1 MTLERAFAAYEAARA
16 RLPDAR
22 VGGRATRCR
31 TLDDIADEFDVFL
44 LDAFGVLNI
53 GEKAI
58 PGVPERVANLQARGK
73 RVFVVTN
80 AAGYSN
86 ATLLAKYAR
95 LGYEFAPENVISSRM
110 TLLHALTQEPDRH
123 WGAMLSKAAGL
134 ADLENINLTRL
145 EEDRAAYAKAEG
157 FLCLGAA
164 EWTEERQG
172 LLEEALL
179 EHPRPV
185 LVANPDIVAP
195 RENGFS
201 TEPGSYAHRLADR
214 TGIVPR
220 FFGKPFANIYD
231 LAFERLGGDIDLS
244 SVVMVGDSLH
254 TDILGAQTTGVSSA
268 LISGYG
274 FFAGASVAGPIGQ
287 SGICPDYILDR
298 P

>member
-1 MTLERAFAAYEAARA
+1 MTLEKAFAAYEAARV
-16 RLPDAR
+16 RLPEAQE
-22 VGGRATRCR
+22 GGRATPCGN
-31 TLDDIADEFDVFL
+31 LDDIADQFDVFL

-53 GEKAI
+53 GEHAI
-58 PGVPERVANLQARGK
+58 PGVPERVAGLQAKGK

-86 ATLLAKYAR
+86 ATLMAKYAR
-95 LGYEFAPENVISSRM
+95 LGYDFAPENVISSRM
-110 TLLHALTQEPDRH
+110 TLLHALTREPKRY

-134 ADLENINLTRL
+134 ADLENIDLTRL
-145 EEDRAAYAKAEG
+145 EEDRSDYAKAEG

-164 EWTEERQG
+164 EWTEERQA
-172 LLEEALL
+172 LLEAALL

-201 TEPGSYAHRLADR
+201 TEPGSYAHRLADK
-214 TGIVPR
+214 TGVAPR
-220 FFGKPFANIYD
+220 FYGKPFANIYD
-231 LAFERLGGDIDLS
+231 LVFERLGGSADRSRI
-244 SVVMVGDSLH
+244 VMVGDSLH
-254 TDILGAQTTGVSSA
+254 TDILGAQTAGVSSA

-274 FFAGASVAGPIGQ
+274 FFAGTPIPGLIAQ

>member
-1 MTLERAFAAYEAARA
+1 MTLEEAFAAYEAARP
-16 RLPDAR
+16 RLPEAQER
-22 VGGRATRCR
+22 GLATRCCN
-31 TLDDIADEFDVFL
+31 LDDIADQFDVFL

-53 GEKAI
+53 GEHAI
-58 PGVPERVANLQARGK
+58 PGVPERVAGLQAKGK
-73 RVFVVTN
+73 RIFVVTN

-95 LGYEFAPENVISSRM
+95 LGYDFAPENVISSRM
-110 TLLHALTQEPDRH
+110 TLLHALTSEPKRH

-134 ADLENINLTRL
+134 TDLENIDLTRL
-145 EEDRAAYAKAEG
+145 EEDRSAYAKAEG

-164 EWTEERQG
+164 EWTEERQA

-201 TEPGSYAHRLADR
+201 TEPGSYAHRLADK
-214 TGIVPR
+214 TGVAPR
-220 FFGKPFANIYD
+220 FYGKPFANIYD
-231 LAFERLGGDIDLS
+231 LVFERLGGDGDRS
-244 SVVMVGDSLH
+244 RVVMVGDSLH
-254 TDILGAQTTGVSSA
+254 TDILGAQTAGVSSA
-268 LISGYG
+268 LISSYG
-274 FFAGASVAGPIGQ
+274 FFAGTPVSGLIAQ
-287 SGICPDYILDR
+287 SGIRPDYILDR